1 MKNKFIFIALILLV
15 FSSCKNEKQED
26 TSVKENLKIAEANN
40 NKPKKSYLLLND
52 QLDVLKSELKTTR
65 KEQFTRLI
73 EQCRMY
79 EDEKLSKEHP
89 PTSITYMGMA
99 AANLSLAYKLTGQE
113 HYLNEAKRWIFTAVD
128 YDVWGYGFLVDVDLS
143 SSWLLYGFGLSYDWI
158 KDDLTPAE
166 REKFLNKLIL
176 QGNKMFK
183 YGEENK
189 GHCWSTNYWQ
199 NHNWINY
206 TGLLTTAYAVRSEYD
221 GANQWV
227 SVIKDNFEKV
237 FEYLPK
243 DGSNYEGTVYWR
255 YSINFF
261 LSAADLIKEDGG
273 PNYFESDFLKNTF
286 YFQLYQFAPNW
297 EENINFGDAHDRRS
311 SHSISAY
318 YKIASENN
326 NGHAQ
331 WLGELVRNKFLFR
344 EAYQSKIFPGILPE
358 AFLELI
364 WYNPK
369 IEQKSPENLPL
380 NKYFEDLGLVVM
392 RSSWDKDAT
401 HLSFKTSAPGGNKQW
416 KLSWELD
423 RKNGWNTRSLT
434 HYHVDFNHFTLVHNG
449 ASLAIDEG
457 YNRTSKAEIHNLI
470 TVDGTGCVGEKIWET
485 GDLSDPELFDLNC
498 KGIFNVWRDVPE
510 SATAK
515 IEAFSEKDGY
525 VFAIGETSKMYYP
538 EMELTRNARHI
549 INSENGYFIFLDEL
563 ESDLEHTYT
572 WRINSERYA
581 SKINDDTFEIVNGTG
596 ALNIY
601 SIFPEAR
608 TTKIDE
614 TLVEEIMTPQRPN
627 DIRRISLKTLKIEN
641 SVKSKN
647 TYFLNVF
654 QPKDAL
660 DGKENNNI
668 SVKRIKGEAC
678 IGVEIT
684 SKDITEIFL
693 FSNKNKIDYKDIHSK
708 SKWISIIKDN
718 AGKTIKTTNYS
729 GE

>member
-1 MKNKFIFIALILLV
+1 MKTNLIYIVLFLLM
-15 FSSCKNEKQED
+15 FSCGQNPQQENTSSEINNANTETSTKN
-26 TSVKENLKIAEANN
+26 
-40 NKPKKSYLLLND
+40 YLLIND
-52 QLDVLKSELKTTR
+52 QLDALKLKINTTH

-79 EDEKLSKEHP
+79 ENEKLSKEHP

-99 AANLSLAYKLTGQE
+99 AANLSLAYRLTGQE
-113 HYLNEAKRWIFTAVD
+113 HYLKEAKRWIFTAVN

-143 SSWLLYGFGLSYDWI
+143 ASWLLYGLGLSYDWI
-158 KDDLTPAE
+158 KDDLAPEE
-166 REKFLNKLIL
+166 RELLLNKLIL
-176 QGNKMFK
+176 QGNKIFK

-206 TGLLTTAYAVRSEYD
+206 TGILTAAYAIRSEYD
-221 GANQWV
+221 GAEEWI
-227 SVIKDNFEKV
+227 SVIRDNFETV
-237 FEYLPK
+237 FKYLPE

-261 LSAADLIKEDGG
+261 LTAADLIRKDGG

-326 NGHAQ
+326 NGYAQ
-331 WLGELVRNKFLFR
+331 WLGELVRTKFLFR

-364 WYNPK
+364 WYNPD
-369 IEQKSPENLPL
+369 IEAQSPENLPL

-392 RSSWDKDAT
+392 RSGWDKDAT
-401 HLSFKTSAPGGNKQW
+401 HLSFKTSPPGGHKQW
-416 KLSWELD
+416 KYSWEID
-423 RKNGWNTRSLT
+423 EKNGWNTRSLT
-434 HYHVDFNHFTLVHNG
+434 HYHVDFNHFTLIHKRS
-449 ASLAIDEG
+449 SLAIDEG
-457 YNRTSKAEIHNLI
+457 YNRTSRAEIHNLI

-485 GDLSDPELFDLNC
+485 GSLSDPELFDLNC
-498 KGIFNVWRDVPE
+498 KGIFNVWRDVPKT
-510 SATAK
+510 ATAE

-525 VFAIGETSKMYYP
+525 VYAIGETSKMYYP

-549 INSENGYFIFLDEL
+549 INSENGYFIMLDEL
-563 ESDLEHTYT
+563 ESNLEHTYT
-572 WRINSERYA
+572 WRIHSEKYA
-581 SKINDDTFEIVNGTG
+581 DKLGENKFEILNGEG
-596 ALNIY
+596 ALNIFTL
-601 SIFPEAR
+601 FPESR
-608 TTKIDE
+608 NTKIDE

-641 SVKSKN
+641 SLKSKN

-660 DGKENNNI
+660 DLYGKNDI
-668 SVKRIKGEAC
+668 SVKRIKGENC

-684 SKDITEIFL
+684 SENYIETFL
-693 FSNKNKIDYKDIHSK
+693 FSSENKIDYDDTHAQ
-708 SKWISIIKDN
+708 SKWISTVKDKK
-718 AGKTIKTTNYS
+718 GSIVKTTKYN
-729 GE
+729 GV